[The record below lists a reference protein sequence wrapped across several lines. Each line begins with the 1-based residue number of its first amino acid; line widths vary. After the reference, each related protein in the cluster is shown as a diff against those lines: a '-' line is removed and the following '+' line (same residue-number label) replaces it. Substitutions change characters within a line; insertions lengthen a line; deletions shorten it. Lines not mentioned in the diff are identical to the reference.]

1 MEIAAR
7 RTNVKNRSSQT
18 IYPSSVT

>member
-18 IYPSSVT
+18 ISPSSVT